1 MMTIIQLHCWIVAI
15 KNLKN
20 IMIRT
25 FTYTKLILGSLTL
38 SFKNCGDP
46 FIHTVNNFVNF
57 VRTNAQ
63 NSFFDSRC

>member
-1 MMTIIQLHCWIVAI
+1 MMTIIQLHCWIAAI

-38 SFKNCGDP
+38 PFKNCGDP
-46 FIHTVNNFVNF
+46 FIHTVNNFDTLTV
-57 VRTNAQ
+57 
-63 NSFFDSRC
+63 